1 MADPKTVIVYHP
13 ALADVSNEVPAADVE
28 AWTEAGW
35 RKTPLKK

>member
-1 MADPKTVIVYHP
+1 MASKTITVYHP
-13 ALADVSNEVPAADVE
+13 SFADVSEDVPTDQVD